1 MQPHFYKN
9 FLYDVVFGGQI
20 FEIFKKIG
28 GYFCLGIDV
37 GIITCRQIF
46 DIIFREVLTDKRLYA
61 G

>member
-1 MQPHFYKN
+1 MQSHFYKN

-28 GYFCLGIDV
+28 GYFCLCIDV

-46 DIIFREVLTDKRLYA
+46 DIIFREVLTDAVLPR
-61 G
+61 